1 MAASRRLSDRELQ
14 SIAVAPT
21 GCGVFRLVSLSFDE
35 GGPRGSR
42 ENLRLVCTTAVHQK
56 VVIWG
61 RADNSRNIDQVL
73 ASGLPCTVRCEFRA
87 PSDSHASRDQHTHWV
102 RPDFSLVV
110 LK

>member
-1 MAASRRLSDRELQ
+1 MATSRRLPDVELQ
-14 SIAVAPT
+14 SIAVART
-21 GCGVFRLVSLSFDE
+21 GRGVFRLVSFDE

-61 RADNSRNIDQVL
+61 SADNRRNIDQVL

-87 PSDSHASRDQHTHWV
+87 PSDVHASRDQHIHWV

>member
-1 MAASRRLSDRELQ
+1 M
-14 SIAVAPT
+14 V
-21 GCGVFRLVSLSFDE
+21 SFDE

-61 RADNSRNIDQVL
+61 GADNRRNIDQVL

-87 PSDSHASRDQHTHWV
+87 PSDVHASRDQHTHWV
-102 RPDFSLVV
+102 QQDFSLVV
-110 LK
+110 VK